1 MKKIIVSMTAALV
14 GLSLSWAQTFTM
26 EANQKA
32 IAEGDI
38 IVVSGVVDNEET
50 FSLKQFMSLTNQTAQ
65 TLKIQPS
72 FDLSEM
78 PEGSGLGFCIGMCYD
93 ARNVPVQEVEPNG
106 VLGADNSMDA
116 EYTPPFNVFDTA
128 IVKCTFTNTENEES
142 LSFYLKFIPQ
152 PKGRPDVAN
161 ENRELAGVSVYPNP
175 TAGAFSLTAPRRAHV
190 EIFSAN
196 GQVIKQMEVAAGEN
210 ALQLTNSGI
219 YFVRVRANGKEVVKR
234 VVVR

>member
-1 MKKIIVSMTAALV
+1 MKKIIVSMAAALV

-50 FSLKQFMSLTNQTAQ
+50 FSLKQFMSLTNQTAN
-65 TLKIQPS
+65 TLQIQPS
-72 FDLSEM
+72 FDLSEL
-78 PEGSGLGFCIGMCYD
+78 PEGSYLGFCIGMCYD
-93 ARNVPVQEVEPNG
+93 ASNVPLQEIEPKG
-106 VLGADNSMDA
+106 VLDSMDA
-116 EYTPPFNVFDTA
+116 EYTPPFDVFDTA

-161 ENRELAGVSVYPNP
+161 EKRELAGVSVYPNP